1 MEQTEKQIGQESS
14 TEATLEI
21 EKKLNDILPI
31 LAHGLVKRLEKAGL
45 AGKVKISSVSGE
57 DWGVSKSPEN
67 PSNIPNVIVYP
78 RSYLGNNIDLV
89 NARLRHEIGNLNYPI
104 EETLNQLRGWCE
116 AEGIP
121 SELLTSLAES
131 LNEASVNH
139 LEIQNS
145 YSDKPEDNFRS
156 LYNQEINASKI
167 AEEICSKQSY
177 RQAVDLSLLYSLARS
192 GLIPEETFRQ
202 ALNNCSEDV
211 QESFDAET
219 MGLLD
224 KTLKISNSDKKAE
237 IIRNHLWPKFS
248 GLIKQPEQNQ
258 EEDSQDQ
265 DSADDK
271 EDESESEQ
279 KQNSDGSQDE
289 QQTDDSNPD
298 VRNDDGDKSDKE
310 DDAKNESSEGGD
322 IQDKEGDDLDQ
333 SEAGSDGGQSEKEEG
348 KIKDNGSQ
356 NTNDNEQESSGDDS
370 QGNSTEGEQK
380 KRDIQE
386 RFEKNNPGLLDQLRE
401 SEDSL
406 GSQFVTKNES
416 GEYVLKTCT
425 VSPEDLAEKGDKED
439 NVEEKKMEVLD
450 EIRKNQKAREK
461 AGYSEASGLDGRA
474 LTLYAEYMEE
484 TRAFIDDLVSF
495 FSDKFKLDKEFLY
508 EKHQRRGARLE
519 KGFTRNILGSREGKV
534 IVGLSSLEKK
544 KPPQKPQI
552 NWSLIIDN
560 SGSCS
565 GNTIEQ
571 EKRLA
576 VALIEAAKILDIPLE
591 IVTFG
596 NDDDE
601 EFVFLKKFDQDLFG
615 DDLKKVVLLKA
626 DQGTPDV
633 VTLEAACASVEDF
646 MDQFRRSYN
655 FVYFMTDGQ
664 SGAGSIMKVVEKY
677 KKNMVITGI
686 GLDSAAQSI
695 SNTWGDNAL
704 EVPEVEKLSDLFMR
718 KIERQ
723 IEETFD

>member
-1 MEQTEKQIGQESS
+1 MEQSEKQIGQESS

-21 EKKLNDILPI
+21 EKKLNEILPV
-31 LAHGLVKRLEKAGL
+31 LAHGLVKRLENAGL
-45 AGKVKISSVSGE
+45 AGKVKISSVAGE
-57 DWGVSKSPEN
+57 DWGVSKSPDN
-67 PSNIPNVIVYP
+67 PSDIPNVIVYP

-104 EETLNQLRGWCE
+104 EETLNQLREWSE
-116 AEGIP
+116 AKGIP
-121 SELLTSLAES
+121 PELLTSLAEAV
-131 LNEASVNH
+131 NEASVNH

-145 YSDKPEDNFRS
+145 FSNDPENNFRS
-156 LYNQEINASKI
+156 LYSQEINASKM
-167 AEEICSKQSY
+167 AEEISGKQAY

-202 ALNNCSEDV
+202 ALNNCSDNV
-211 QESFDAET
+211 QENFDAET
-219 MGLLD
+219 MSLLD

-237 IIRNHLWPKFS
+237 IIRDHLWPKFS
-248 GLIKQPEQNQ
+248 SLIKQPEQEQ
-258 EEDSQDQ
+258 EKNEQNQ
-265 DSADDK
+265 DSEDDRNG
-271 EDESESEQ
+271 EPEQ
-279 KQNSDGSQDE
+279 EQAAENSQDE
-289 QQTDDSNPD
+289 QQAGDSN
-298 VRNDDGDKSDKE
+298 SETKE
-310 DDAKNESSEGGD
+310 DSSKNDKGGD
-322 IQDKEGDDLDQ
+322 IQDQSSESGDTQNDEGGNIDQGESNSDDNQSGNEGGETKESNQQ
-333 SEAGSDGGQSEKEEG
+333 STDKSG
-348 KIKDNGSQ
+348 
-356 NTNDNEQESSGDDS
+356 QESSSSADKGGINND
-370 QGNSTEGEQK
+370 EQNRK
-380 KRDIQE
+380 DVEEQ
-386 RFEKNNPGLLDQLRE
+386 FEKNNPGLLDELRD
-401 SEDSL
+401 SEKSL
-406 GSQFVTKNES
+406 GSQFVTKNEA
-416 GEYVLKTCT
+416 GEYVQKTSA
-425 VSPEDLAEKGDKED
+425 VSPEDLTDEGDVEDEAEKKQIEI
-439 NVEEKKMEVLD
+439 LD
-450 EIRKNQKAREK
+450 EIKENQKAREK
-461 AGYSEASGLDGRA
+461 AGYSESSGLDGRA

-484 TRAFIDDLVSF
+484 ARGFIDDLVSF

-508 EKHQRRGARLE
+508 EKHQKRGARLE

-576 VALIEAAKILDIPLE
+576 VALIEVAKILDIPLE

-615 DDLKKVVLLKA
+615 DDLKKVVLLQA

-664 SGAGSIMKVVEKY
+664 SGAGSIMKVIEKH

-695 SNTWGDNAL
+695 SNTWGGNAL
-704 EVPEVEKLSDLFMR
+704 EVPEVEKLPDLFMR